1 MYLAKQTCNTL
12 KVHSIRLLCPTNL
25 ARVNSRWIFAVEYG
39 VVVEELEVWVLGWLT
54 ERLKNDVDLG
64 ISVLTSNNARYNHH
78 YNHRIDFS

>member
-1 MYLAKQTCNTL
+1 MHLAKQACNNIL
-12 KVHSIRLLCPTNL
+12 KVYYNIRLLCHNTNL

-64 ISVLTSNNARYNHH
+64 ISVLT
-78 YNHRIDFS
+78 